1 MPQRQQKQ
9 KNMKII
15 EKYNLS
21 TEDINRIIE
30 MAWEDRTPF
39 EAITAQF
46 GLVEAEVIELMKF
59 EMKLS
64 NWKKWR
70 ARVQGRATKHL
81 VKLREIMDEAG
92 DDVHRHKSRMQRPAG
107 NRISKKKY

>member
-1 MPQRQQKQ
+1 
-9 KNMKII
+9 MKLI
-15 EKYNLS
+15 EKYQL
-21 TEDINRIIE
+21 TPRDIDRIVE

-39 EAITAQF
+39 EAIEAQF
-46 GLVEAEVIELMKF
+46 GLKEAEVISLMKV

-70 ARVQGRATKHL
+70 ARVQGRATKHRVRL
-81 VKLREIMDEAG
+81 VQIMAETG
-92 DDVHRHKSRMQRPAG
+92 DDIIRHKSRMQRATG